1 MLLRP
6 TEKVALIQAFHLAA
20 CAAPQALTVVARAP
34 LPITAAGASPTAGV
48 SARPRVLACDHGL
61 LGRVWQAS
69 IAWDNCVTSDHHGRP
84 ALPPL
89 DPLWRPLVL
98 ALSEAIHL
106 EVTAVTGCNGALVS
120 HL

>member
-1 MLLRP
+1 M
-6 TEKVALIQAFHLAA
+6 
-20 CAAPQALTVVARAP
+20 
-34 LPITAAGASPTAGV
+34 
-48 SARPRVLACDHGL
+48 LACDHGL

-106 EVTAVTGCNGALVS
+106 EVTAVTGRNGDLVISSALQRGVS
-120 HL
+120 WPVRRGPDLTRPRLTSNSHPSPLPFPYLAQSPGV